1 MRRRPPAA
9 FDAATARIENRR
21 MKIEVDDLTGRE
33 IAEFLSAHVHQMR
46 TITPIEAAYA
56 LDLEELRKPDIT
68 FWAVRDGDDLV
79 GCGALKELTPTHG
92 EIKSMRTDPARTR
105 AGIASRLLEHI
116 IGVARDRGYTRLSLE
131 TGTDEF
137 FLPARN
143 LYGRFGFTTCEP
155 FGDYTPS
162 PHNTFMAKQL

>member
-1 MRRRPPAA
+1 
-9 FDAATARIENRR
+9 
-21 MKIEVDDLTGRE
+21 MKIEVDDLTGHE
-33 IAEFLSAHVHQMR
+33 IAGFLGQHVHQMR
-46 TITPIEAAYA
+46 TITPLENAYA
-56 LDLEELRKPDIT
+56 LDLDDLRKPEIT
-68 FWAVRDGDDLV
+68 FWSVRDGDVLV
-79 GCGALKELTPTHG
+79 GCGALKELSPGHG

-143 LYGRFGFTTCEP
+143 LYGRFGFTTCEA
-155 FGDYTPS
+155 FGDYQAS
-162 PHNTFMAKQL
+162 PHNTFMTRRL